1 MTEEQAGG
9 VLTTID
15 VDGGVLTLRYMGAA
29 DHLRMLAF
37 ARSLPPHDLLFLRR
51 DITDPAE
58 VDAWMDDIAT
68 GEVSTILAVRDDD
81 IVGYAAVARS
91 PLSWMR
97 HIAELRVLVGE
108 PLRGK
113 GLGRALTREAF
124 RVAVD
129 MGVEKMIAQMTIDQ
143 QGAMS
148 VFRRLGFQSEALLPG
163 HVKDRDGKTYDLVV
177 MSQSVTAFQATLD
190 SLGSDS
196 PGSEH
201 AGRR

>member
-1 MTEEQAGG
+1 MTDERATG
-9 VLTTID
+9 VLTTVD
-15 VDGGVLTLRYMGAA
+15 VDGGVLTLRYMGAT
-29 DHLRMLAF
+29 DRLRILAF

-58 VDAWMDDIAT
+58 VDAWMRDIGT
-68 GEVSTILAVRDDD
+68 GEVSTIVAVRDDE
-81 IVGYAAVARS
+81 IVGYGSVARS

-108 PLRGK
+108 SMRGK
-113 GLGRALTREAF
+113 GLGRVLTREAF

-190 SLGSDS
+190 ALEAED
-196 PGSEH
+196 
-201 AGRR
+201 AGPC